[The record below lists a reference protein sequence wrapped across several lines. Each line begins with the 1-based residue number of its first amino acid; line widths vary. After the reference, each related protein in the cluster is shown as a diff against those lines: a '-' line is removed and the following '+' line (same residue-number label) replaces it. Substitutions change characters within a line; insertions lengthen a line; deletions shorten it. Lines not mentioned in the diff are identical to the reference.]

1 MIENIIN
8 DHGGLHDRITHT
20 IYLRQFLLAE
30 TEAYLKSRKILWPRL
45 TIVEAYMMLG
55 GVPYYLSL
63 LNPSESLAQNI
74 DRIYFRK
81 NSELGQEY
89 RRLYSSLFKAPDPYI
104 RIVEVL
110 SKNKQG
116 MTRNEIADS
125 LKMSS
130 SGTLSKHLENLEYC
144 DIIRR
149 YVTKV
154 GGKPKT
160 NEAYFQLV
168 DLFTLFHL
176 TFSKKLTTEDYWEQ
190 HLNTPVINTWQ
201 GLAFEHVCMVHI
213 NQIRH
218 ALGLDRIAVEYYSWR
233 SSTPPH
239 AQVDMI
245 IERADHL
252 INLCEIKYTQAEY
265 VITSDESQP
274 GWMVSFQEDTY
285 RFLVDPASR
294 KVTGEL
300 MLPWNAVFI
309 AGSAFEGGANH
320 VEWNRN
326 GMLPFERDHDNPYV
340 FSWTGELGEFGGVV
354 EPGRFKLEG
363 QMTWGPRELHPYVQ
377 DEDLLSS
384 TQMRQGGDDTKW
396 HVYIPGTYHIVV
408 DLFNETFHAELIA
421 GANTYETDGVD
432 GIDGTSDGMPTAVYN
447 MGGVRMPSLQKG
459 LNIVRT
465 SDGKVRKIYCK

>member
-1 MIENIIN
+1 MSFRRVFLPIIC
-8 DHGGLHDRITHT
+8 
-20 IYLRQFLLAE
+20 LLVA
-30 TEAYLKSRKILWPRL
+30 IP
-45 TIVEAYMMLG
+45 
-55 GVPYYLSL
+55 
-63 LNPSESLAQNI
+63 SLAQDFNELWATGSAVP
-74 DRIYFRK
+74 DGTCQLVKRPDGQFRFAGAL
-81 NSELGQEY
+81 NQGEL
-89 RRLYSSLFKAPDPYI
+89 KI
-104 RIVEVL
+104 
-110 SKNKQG
+110 
-116 MTRNEIADS
+116 MTTETFQKGVTQF
-125 LKMSS
+125 LK
-130 SGTLSKHLENLEYC
+130 
-144 DIIRR
+144 
-149 YVTKV
+149 
-154 GGKPKT
+154 P
-160 NEAYFQLV
+160 QLV
-168 DLFTLFHL
+168 DSYLVN
-176 TFSKKLTTEDYWEQ
+176 KG
-190 HLNTPVINTWQ
+190 LN
-201 GLAFEHVCMVHI
+201 
-213 NQIRH
+213 
-218 ALGLDRIAVEYYSWR
+218 
-233 SSTPPH
+233 
-239 AQVDMI
+239 
-245 IERADHL
+245 
-252 INLCEIKYTQAEY
+252 Y

-274 GWMVSFQEDTY
+274 GWVVSFQEDTY

-300 MLPWNAVFI
+300 MLPWNEVFI

-465 SDGKVRKIYCK
+465 ADGKVRKIYCK

>member
-1 MIENIIN
+1 MSVRRVFLPIIC
-8 DHGGLHDRITHT
+8 
-20 IYLRQFLLAE
+20 LLVA
-30 TEAYLKSRKILWPRL
+30 IP
-45 TIVEAYMMLG
+45 
-55 GVPYYLSL
+55 
-63 LNPSESLAQNI
+63 SLAQ
-74 DRIYFRK
+74 DFDELWATGSAVPDGTCQLVKRPDGQFRFAGAL
-81 NSELGQEY
+81 NQGEL
-89 RRLYSSLFKAPDPYI
+89 KI
-104 RIVEVL
+104 
-110 SKNKQG
+110 
-116 MTRNEIADS
+116 MTTETFQKGVTQF
-125 LKMSS
+125 LK
-130 SGTLSKHLENLEYC
+130 
-144 DIIRR
+144 
-149 YVTKV
+149 
-154 GGKPKT
+154 P
-160 NEAYFQLV
+160 QLV
-168 DLFTLFHL
+168 D
-176 TFSKKLTTEDYWEQ
+176 SY
-190 HLNTPVINTWQ
+190 
-201 GLAFEHVCMVHI
+201 
-213 NQIRH
+213 
-218 ALGLDRIAVEYYSWR
+218 
-233 SSTPPH
+233 
-239 AQVDMI
+239 
-245 IERADHL
+245 L
-252 INLCEIKYTQAEY
+252 INKGLNY

-274 GWMVSFQEDTY
+274 GWVVSFQEDTY

-300 MLPWNAVFI
+300 MLPWNEVFI
-309 AGSAFEGGANH
+309 AGSAFDGGANH

-465 SDGKVRKIYCK
+465 ADGKVRKIYCK

>member
-1 MIENIIN
+1 MSVRRVFLPIIC
-8 DHGGLHDRITHT
+8 
-20 IYLRQFLLAE
+20 LLVA
-30 TEAYLKSRKILWPRL
+30 IP
-45 TIVEAYMMLG
+45 
-55 GVPYYLSL
+55 
-63 LNPSESLAQNI
+63 SLAQ
-74 DRIYFRK
+74 DFDELWATGSAVPDGTCQLVKRPDGQFRFAGAL
-81 NSELGQEY
+81 NQGEL
-89 RRLYSSLFKAPDPYI
+89 KI
-104 RIVEVL
+104 
-110 SKNKQG
+110 
-116 MTRNEIADS
+116 MTTETFQKGVTQF
-125 LKMSS
+125 LK
-130 SGTLSKHLENLEYC
+130 
-144 DIIRR
+144 
-149 YVTKV
+149 
-154 GGKPKT
+154 P
-160 NEAYFQLV
+160 QLV
-168 DLFTLFHL
+168 DSYLVN
-176 TFSKKLTTEDYWEQ
+176 KG
-190 HLNTPVINTWQ
+190 LN
-201 GLAFEHVCMVHI
+201 
-213 NQIRH
+213 
-218 ALGLDRIAVEYYSWR
+218 
-233 SSTPPH
+233 
-239 AQVDMI
+239 
-245 IERADHL
+245 
-252 INLCEIKYTQAEY
+252 Y

-274 GWMVSFQEDTY
+274 GWVVSFQEDTY

-300 MLPWNAVFI
+300 MLPWNEVFI

-465 SDGKVRKIYCK
+465 ADGKVRKIYCK

>member
-1 MIENIIN
+1 MSFRRVFLPIIC
-8 DHGGLHDRITHT
+8 
-20 IYLRQFLLAE
+20 LLVA
-30 TEAYLKSRKILWPRL
+30 IP
-45 TIVEAYMMLG
+45 
-55 GVPYYLSL
+55 
-63 LNPSESLAQNI
+63 SLAQDFN
-74 DRIYFRK
+74 
-81 NSELGQEY
+81 ELWATG
-89 RRLYSSLFKAPDPYI
+89 SAVPD
-104 RIVEVL
+104 
-110 SKNKQG
+110 
-116 MTRNEIADS
+116 
-125 LKMSS
+125 
-130 SGTLSKHLENLEYC
+130 GTC
-144 DIIRR
+144 
-149 YVTKV
+149 
-154 GGKPKT
+154 
-160 NEAYFQLV
+160 QLV
-168 DLFTLFHL
+168 KRPDGQFRFAGALNQGEL
-176 TFSKKLTTEDYWEQ
+176 KIMTTETFQ
-190 HLNTPVINTWQ
+190 KGVTQFLKPQ
-201 GLAFEHVCMVHI
+201 F
-213 NQIRH
+213 
-218 ALGLDRIAVEYYSWR
+218 
-233 SSTPPH
+233 
-239 AQVDMI
+239 VDSY
-245 IERADHL
+245 L
-252 INLCEIKYTQAEY
+252 INKGLNY

-274 GWMVSFQEDTY
+274 GWVVSFQEDTY

-300 MLPWNAVFI
+300 MLPWNEVFI

-465 SDGKVRKIYCK
+465 ADGKVRKIYCK

>member
-1 MIENIIN
+1 MSVRRVFLPIIC
-8 DHGGLHDRITHT
+8 
-20 IYLRQFLLAE
+20 LLVA
-30 TEAYLKSRKILWPRL
+30 IP
-45 TIVEAYMMLG
+45 
-55 GVPYYLSL
+55 
-63 LNPSESLAQNI
+63 SLAQ
-74 DRIYFRK
+74 DFDELWATGSAVPDGTCQLVKRPDGQFRFAGAL
-81 NSELGQEY
+81 NQGEL
-89 RRLYSSLFKAPDPYI
+89 KI
-104 RIVEVL
+104 
-110 SKNKQG
+110 
-116 MTRNEIADS
+116 MTTETFQKGVTQF
-125 LKMSS
+125 LK
-130 SGTLSKHLENLEYC
+130 
-144 DIIRR
+144 
-149 YVTKV
+149 
-154 GGKPKT
+154 P
-160 NEAYFQLV
+160 QLV
-168 DLFTLFHL
+168 D
-176 TFSKKLTTEDYWEQ
+176 SY
-190 HLNTPVINTWQ
+190 
-201 GLAFEHVCMVHI
+201 
-213 NQIRH
+213 
-218 ALGLDRIAVEYYSWR
+218 
-233 SSTPPH
+233 
-239 AQVDMI
+239 
-245 IERADHL
+245 L
-252 INLCEIKYTQAEY
+252 INKGLNY

-274 GWMVSFQEDTY
+274 GWVVSFQEDTY

-300 MLPWNAVFI
+300 MLPWNEVFI

-432 GIDGTSDGMPTAVYN
+432 GIEGTSDGIPTAVYN

-465 SDGKVRKIYCK
+465 ADGKVRKIYCK

>member
-1 MIENIIN
+1 MSVRRVFLPIIC
-8 DHGGLHDRITHT
+8 
-20 IYLRQFLLAE
+20 LLVA
-30 TEAYLKSRKILWPRL
+30 IP
-45 TIVEAYMMLG
+45 
-55 GVPYYLSL
+55 
-63 LNPSESLAQNI
+63 SLAQNF
-74 DRIYFRK
+74 DELWATGSAVPDGTCQLVKRPDGQFRFAGAL
-81 NSELGQEY
+81 NQGEL
-89 RRLYSSLFKAPDPYI
+89 KI
-104 RIVEVL
+104 
-110 SKNKQG
+110 
-116 MTRNEIADS
+116 MTTETFQKGVTQF
-125 LKMSS
+125 LK
-130 SGTLSKHLENLEYC
+130 
-144 DIIRR
+144 
-149 YVTKV
+149 
-154 GGKPKT
+154 P
-160 NEAYFQLV
+160 QLV
-168 DLFTLFHL
+168 DSYLVN
-176 TFSKKLTTEDYWEQ
+176 KG
-190 HLNTPVINTWQ
+190 LN
-201 GLAFEHVCMVHI
+201 
-213 NQIRH
+213 
-218 ALGLDRIAVEYYSWR
+218 
-233 SSTPPH
+233 
-239 AQVDMI
+239 
-245 IERADHL
+245 
-252 INLCEIKYTQAEY
+252 Y

-274 GWMVSFQEDTY
+274 GWVVSFQEDTY

-300 MLPWNAVFI
+300 MLPWNEVFI

-465 SDGKVRKIYCK
+465 ADGKVRKIYCK

>member
-1 MIENIIN
+1 MSVRRVFLPIIC
-8 DHGGLHDRITHT
+8 
-20 IYLRQFLLAE
+20 LLVA
-30 TEAYLKSRKILWPRL
+30 IP
-45 TIVEAYMMLG
+45 
-55 GVPYYLSL
+55 
-63 LNPSESLAQNI
+63 SLAQ
-74 DRIYFRK
+74 DFDELWATGSAVPDGTCQLVKRPDGQFRFAGAL
-81 NSELGQEY
+81 NQGEL
-89 RRLYSSLFKAPDPYI
+89 KI
-104 RIVEVL
+104 
-110 SKNKQG
+110 
-116 MTRNEIADS
+116 MTTETFQKGVTQF
-125 LKMSS
+125 LK
-130 SGTLSKHLENLEYC
+130 
-144 DIIRR
+144 
-149 YVTKV
+149 
-154 GGKPKT
+154 P
-160 NEAYFQLV
+160 QLV
-168 DLFTLFHL
+168 DSYLVN
-176 TFSKKLTTEDYWEQ
+176 KG
-190 HLNTPVINTWQ
+190 LN
-201 GLAFEHVCMVHI
+201 
-213 NQIRH
+213 
-218 ALGLDRIAVEYYSWR
+218 
-233 SSTPPH
+233 
-239 AQVDMI
+239 
-245 IERADHL
+245 
-252 INLCEIKYTQAEY
+252 Y

-274 GWMVSFQEDTY
+274 GWVMSFQEDTY

-300 MLPWNAVFI
+300 MLPWNEVFI

-465 SDGKVRKIYCK
+465 ADGKVRKIYCK